1 MALIRTALKQFT
13 ERIPIMLCVFG
24 GVMQWSSLLEV
35 KATPRLI
42 VQNYI
47 ILCSQTT
54 IKHIADREEASI
66 LTHLIPWDLRI
77 RGQGLLII
85 EDQIKSMSMS
95 TSAAVMFLKKPSLPM
110 TTLYTYCSPRAPS
123 VQIYKN
129 RRNTSKLHHRIH
141 SEQITDLLKIKVH

>member
-1 MALIRTALKQFT
+1 MALIRTTLKQFT
-13 ERIPIMLCVFG
+13 ERIPIMLCVHG

-35 KATPRLI
+35 KATLRRI

-47 ILCSQTT
+47 ILCSRTT

-95 TSAAVMFLKKPSLPM
+95 AAMFLKKPSLPM
-110 TTLYTYCSPRAPS
+110 TTLYTYCSPRALS